1 MSSKKAVNM
10 IKMNILVIPLLF
22 GSSEYLAQGVRLDSM
37 GSHNLNLKSHDLGMS
52 LAQVSTTNYEENK
65 KKNLAA
71 AMALVDKKSMKNI
84 GEETM
89 MA

>member
-1 MSSKKAVNM
+1 MSAKKAVNM
-10 IKMNILVIPLLF
+10 IKMNILVILLLF

-37 GSHNLNLKSHDLGMS
+37 GSHNLNLKSPMS
-52 LAQVSTTNYEENK
+52 LAQVSTTNYEDNK

-71 AMALVDKKSMKNI
+71 AMALVDKKSMKNV